1 MCFYEHIYLQT
12 SYIKPMINTFTF
24 HLWIMDSGFIS
35 FHWSLEKYYC
45 PNITAAFPTAFQQ
58 IETRMIW

>member
-1 MCFYEHIYLQT
+1 
-12 SYIKPMINTFTF
+12 MINTFTF

>member
-1 MCFYEHIYLQT
+1 
-12 SYIKPMINTFTF
+12 MINTFTF

-45 PNITAAFPTAFQQ
+45 PNITAAFLSYSVSANRNSNDLVNF
-58 IETRMIW
+58 